1 MSDENRTDHENAID
15 SRMQHDTLRCT
26 DKAERVRQW
35 YRNNARAVLA
45 EFTPERVREFDRDH
59 ARIDALES
67 TLAEESPVCFVGH
80 SGVGKSTLINTLVA
94 DTRAVLPQGGIGP
107 LTAQATRV
115 RWADTPYLR
124 ATYLP
129 PAKLNQVVFG
139 LERHHEHRLRTTGA
153 TPDAA
158 PNEQIE
164 LDPEDRE
171 EIQADATE
179 IVGEGSTDRIH
190 ALIRQA
196 SLLVRGS
203 TVEVDLT
210 YVADCLRVVLGQNTR
225 YGHEPREEDR
235 PRVEALRQ
243 TLTRARTKK
252 PYVKKGEVT
261 DLGFRNAL
269 HDHAAGHLAPLI
281 ESLEIGWNSPVLSS
295 GLTLVDLP
303 GLGIANDQYRNVTQA
318 WVREKAKA
326 IALVVDR
333 AGITEESAEL
343 LRASGFIGRL
353 LHAADDPSADSVQLL
368 IVAVKLDLT
377 ADDEWLTERQNSPGN
392 ARQWVEHFASVQ
404 KRMTETLNAQVREQV
419 LGALGRGSFTEV
431 QQDIDRVAEHLMDS
445 LSVHTVSAPQFRKLA
460 IGDDEDRPRIEELC
474 QSGIPQLRKE
484 VAQLARRREERINDG
499 IIRAADQFV
508 ERVFDTLNV
517 VQSQWES
524 NTRPAAEAERLRSA
538 LESFLSGP
546 SGPRRE
552 LHSRQ
557 GAFRE
562 FLRETIPE
570 RIRNLV
576 EEAGHKAEGEIRVY
590 LVDLKSAHWATL
602 RATVRRGGTFL
613 HGISRQVDIP
623 NDFAVRIDEPVGLIW
638 SKRILAAI
646 RKRTTDLGSDYI
658 RLVDQVVHW
667 TSDHDPE
674 LEPEPLKALQKE
686 IRSDMR
692 ELNAVGKEKVDDLRQ
707 AVRQQLLQRIKGPI
721 RRQCN
726 NFVEARQDVGP
737 GVKMRMLD
745 LFDDL
750 VPPVM
755 ETAKH
760 TATKVLLEN
769 FQAVENQIRD
779 IFDQHQ
785 DPIERATEAIVVS
798 EKTRR
803 ERQDAPQRDSVLR
816 RIDEI
821 ISTAPRPANGDNEVT
836 AA

>member
-1 MSDENRTDHENAID
+1 MGDESRNDNEIDNR
-15 SRMQHDTLRCT
+15 MGHDQLGGR
-26 DKAERVRQW
+26 DRAERVRQW
-35 YRNNARAVLA
+35 YRNKARAFLD
-45 EFTPERVREFDRDH
+45 EFTPERVHEFDRDQ

-67 TLAEESPVCFVGH
+67 TLGEERPVCFVGH

-107 LTAQATRV
+107 LTAQATCV
-115 RWADTPYLR
+115 RWAKTPSFR

-129 PAKLNQVVFG
+129 PTKLNQVVFG
-139 LERHHEHRLRTTGA
+139 LERHHEHRFDTTA
-153 TPDAA
+153 STPDAV
-158 PNEQIE
+158 PDGQIE
-164 LDPEDRE
+164 LDPEDRK

-179 IVGEGSTDRIH
+179 IVGEGSSDRIN

-210 YVADCLRVVLGQNTR
+210 YLADCLRVALAQNTR
-225 YGHEPREEDR
+225 YGHEPRVEDR
-235 PRVEALRQ
+235 PRIDALRQ
-243 TLTRARTKK
+243 ALARARTKK
-252 PYVKKGEVT
+252 QYVQEGEVT

-281 ESLEIGWNSPVLSS
+281 ESLEVGWNSPVLSS

-318 WVREKAKA
+318 WVRNKAKA

-353 LHAADDPSADSVQLL
+353 LHAADDPTADAVQLL
-368 IVAVKLDLT
+368 VVAVKLDLT
-377 ADDEWLTERQNSPGN
+377 ADDEWSAEKQNSPDN
-392 ARQWVEHFASVQ
+392 ARRWVEHFASVQ
-404 KRMTETLNAQVREQV
+404 KRMEENLGAQFREQV
-419 LGALGRGSFTEV
+419 VGALRQGSFEEV
-431 QQDIDRVAEHLMDS
+431 SQDIDRVAEHLMES
-445 LSVHTVSAPQFRKLA
+445 LSIYTVSAPQFRKLA
-460 IGDDEDRPRIEELC
+460 IGDDEDRPRIQEPC
-474 QSGIPQLRKE
+474 QSGIPQLRKAIAE
-484 VAQLARRREERINDG
+484 LAKRREERIENG
-499 IIRAADQFV
+499 LIRVVDQFV
-508 ERVFDTLNV
+508 ERVFDTLSV
-517 VQSQWES
+517 VRLQWES
-524 NTRPAAEAERLRSA
+524 ETRPVAEAEQLRSE

-562 FLRETIPE
+562 FLKETIPE
-570 RIRNLV
+570 RIRDLV
-576 EEAGHKAEGEIRVY
+576 EEAGHQAEGEIRTY
-590 LVDLKSAHWATL
+590 LADLKHAHWATL

-623 NDFAVRIDEPVGLIW
+623 NDFAVRIDEPVGLVW
-638 SKRILAAI
+638 SKRILSAI
-646 RKRTTDLGSDYI
+646 RKRTTDLGTDYI
-658 RLVDQVVHW
+658 SLVDRVVHW
-667 TSDHDPE
+667 ASEQDPE
-674 LEPEPLKALQKE
+674 LHPEPLNALQKE
-686 IRSDMR
+686 VRSDMR

-721 RRQCN
+721 RQRCN
-726 NFVEARQDVGP
+726 KFVAAHQDVGP

-745 LFDDL
+745 LFDNL
-750 VPPVM
+750 VPTVM
-755 ETAKH
+755 ETAKR
-760 TATKVLLEN
+760 TATNVLLSN
-769 FQAVENQIRD
+769 FQAVETQIRD

-785 DPIERATEAIVVS
+785 DPIERAAEAIVVS
-798 EKTRR
+798 EKTSR
-803 ERQDAPQRDSVLR
+803 EREDAPRRDSVLQ
-816 RIDEI
+816 RIHEVT
-821 ISTAPRPANGDNEVT
+821 STAPGPDNGNGAT